1 MFYIYTPYI
10 SSSSKR
16 IYYGKIII
24 YEAIPPTEPTN
35 PIATTI
41 RKFELTRKGWKASK
55 AFGGVCFNDT
65 ASINTASTVPLNAC
79 RLRYALCFDSF
90 DNAYIAKCI
99 LINRI
104 QEVYRSRIAALTAK
118 MNSIK
123 SATPELHYMSDAV
136 PELFL

>member
-1 MFYIYTPYI
+1 MFYIYTPYVT
-10 SSSSKR
+10 SSGKR
-16 IYYGKIII
+16 ISYGKIII
-24 YEAIPPTEPTN
+24 YEAIPPTESTGPL
-35 PIATTI
+35 ATTI
-41 RKFELTRKGWKASK
+41 RKFELTRKGWKVSK
-55 AFGGVCFNDT
+55 AFDVVFFSDT
-65 ASINTASTVPLNAC
+65 ASINTASTVPLNARR
-79 RLRYALCFDSF
+79 RLLCFDSF

-104 QEVYRSRIAALTAK
+104 QEVYRSMIAALTAK

>member
-1 MFYIYTPYI
+1 MFYIYTPYV
-10 SSSSKR
+10 SSSGKR
-16 IYYGKIII
+16 ISYSKIII
-24 YEAIPPTEPTN
+24 YEAIPPTEPTK
-35 PIATTI
+35 PLATTI
-41 RKFELTRKGWKASK
+41 RKFELTRKGWKVSK
-55 AFGGVCFNDT
+55 AFGGVYFSDT

-79 RLRYALCFDSF
+79 CLLCFDSF

-104 QEVYRSRIAALTAK
+104 PEVYRSMIAALTAK

-123 SATPELHYMSDAV
+123 SATPEIHYMTDAV

>member
-1 MFYIYTPYI
+1 MFYIYTPYV
-10 SSSSKR
+10 SSFGKR
-16 IYYGKIII
+16 ISYSKIII

-35 PIATTI
+35 SLYTTI
-41 RKFELTRKGWKASK
+41 RKFELTRKGWKVSK
-55 AFGGVCFNDT
+55 DLGVGLVYFSDT
-65 ASINTASTVPLNAC
+65 ASINTASTIPLNAR
-79 RLRYALCFDSF
+79 RLLCFDSF

-104 QEVYRSRIAALTAK
+104 QEVYRSMIAALTAK

-123 SATPELHYMSDAV
+123 SVTPELHYMSDAV

>member
-10 SSSSKR
+10 ASSGKR
-16 IYYGKIII
+16 IYHGKIII
-24 YEAIPPTEPTN
+24 YEAIPNTEPTN
-35 PIATTI
+35 PLTTTI

-55 AFGGVCFNDT
+55 AFGRVYFSDI
-65 ASINTASTVPLNAC
+65 ASINTASTVPLN
-79 RLRYALCFDSF
+79 RYCILCFDSF

-104 QEVYRSRIAALTAK
+104 LEVYRSMIAALTAK

-136 PELFL
+136 PELFI

>member
-1 MFYIYTPYI
+1 MFYIYTPCV
-10 SSSSKR
+10 SSTGKR
-16 IYYGKIII
+16 ISYANISI
-24 YEAIPPTEPTN
+24 YEAIPPTNPTK
-35 PIATTI
+35 PLATII
-41 RKFELTRKGWKASK
+41 RKFELTRKGWKVSK
-55 AFGGVCFNDT
+55 ASGRVHFSNT

-79 RLRYALCFDSF
+79 RLLCFDSF

-104 QEVYRSRIAALTAK
+104 PEVYRSMIAALTAK

>member
-1 MFYIYTPYI
+1 MFYIFTPYVA
-10 SSSSKR
+10 SSGKR
-16 IYYGKIII
+16 IYHGKIII
-24 YEAIPPTEPTN
+24 YEAIHNTEPTS
-35 PIATTI
+35 PLTTTI

-55 AFGGVCFNDT
+55 AFGTVYFIGSD
-65 ASINTASTVPLNAC
+65 SINIASTVPLNNC
-79 RLRYALCFDSF
+79 QRLCFDSF

-104 QEVYRSRIAALTAK
+104 QEVYRSMIAALTAK

-123 SATPELHYMSDAV
+123 SATPELHYMSDAI

>member
-1 MFYIYTPYI
+1 MFYIYTPYTT
-10 SSSSKR
+10 SSGKR
-16 IYYGKIII
+16 IYYSKIII
-24 YEAIPPTEPTN
+24 YEAILPTEPTN

-41 RKFELTRKGWKASK
+41 RKFELTRKGWKVSK
-55 AFGGVCFNDT
+55 AFGGVCFSDT

-79 RLRYALCFDSF
+79 RILCFDSF

-104 QEVYRSRIAALTAK
+104 PEVYRSMIAALTAK

>member
-10 SSSSKR
+10 APSGKR
-16 IYYGKIII
+16 ISHGKIII
-24 YEAIPPTEPTN
+24 YEAIPPTNPTN
-35 PIATTI
+35 PLSATI

-55 AFGGVCFNDT
+55 AFGDVYFSDT

-79 RLRYALCFDSF
+79 RLLRFDSF
-90 DNAYIAKCI
+90 DDAYIAKCI

-104 QEVYRSRIAALTAK
+104 PEVYRSMIAALTAK

-123 SATPELHYMSDAV
+123 PATPELHYMSDV
-136 PELFL
+136 IPELFI

>member
-10 SSSSKR
+10 TSSGKR
-16 IYYGKIII
+16 ISYGKIII

-35 PIATTI
+35 PLATTI
-41 RKFELTRKGWKASK
+41 RKFELTRKGWKVSK
-55 AFGGVCFNDT
+55 AFGGVYFSDI
-65 ASINTASTVPLNAC
+65 ASINTASTVSLNVR
-79 RLRYALCFDSF
+79 RLLCFDSF

-104 QEVYRSRIAALTAK
+104 PEVYRSMIAALTAK